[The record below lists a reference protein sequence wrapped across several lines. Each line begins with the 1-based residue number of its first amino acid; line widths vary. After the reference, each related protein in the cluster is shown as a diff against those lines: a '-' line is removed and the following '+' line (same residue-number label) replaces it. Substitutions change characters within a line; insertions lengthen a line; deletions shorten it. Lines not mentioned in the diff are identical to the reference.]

1 MQKNISQFL
10 QCNFALEFS
19 GCLLWISWTSC
30 RKLDIVKPKLIH
42 KAGQTLIDISN
53 KVQICCRVEKYL
65 KDFWF
70 GYHYNTSAGEWT
82 WFDEPNSTYKAWH
95 RGYPELQNSCAR
107 MSENGV
113 WKDRN
118 CDDLLPY
125 ICKKPTSM
133 LHLEYDA
140 VHSSRKQHCLAR
152 YIQLRLHV

>member
-1 MQKNISQFL
+1 M
-10 QCNFALEFS
+10 
-19 GCLLWISWTSC
+19 
-30 RKLDIVKPKLIH
+30 
-42 KAGQTLIDISN
+42 
-53 KVQICCRVEKYL
+53 EKYL

-125 ICKKPTSM
+125 ICKKPTSK
-133 LHLEYDA
+133 LRLGYDV

-152 YIQLRLHV
+152 YIQLHLHVKRCHAQVSVALMSALRNCGSDQIFVVVNLKLINCCENQLSI